1 MNELQKKH
9 YKVLVD
15 GLKNAISNRNNLV
28 KQERNVIEELYKV
41 EATLP
46 RAVKKYLKML
56 GENQDEINRSI
67 KAIDDFLKNL

>member
-41 EATLP
+41 EATLT